1 MERWLEFSGTQ
12 LGQWATVVAAVVVA
26 VELWGLQVAVIK
38 PCKQEELFATSIK
51 FTGSIKRKEYTTAS
65 TDR

>member
-38 PCKQEELFATSIK
+38 P
-51 FTGSIKRKEYTTAS
+51 
-65 TDR
+65 